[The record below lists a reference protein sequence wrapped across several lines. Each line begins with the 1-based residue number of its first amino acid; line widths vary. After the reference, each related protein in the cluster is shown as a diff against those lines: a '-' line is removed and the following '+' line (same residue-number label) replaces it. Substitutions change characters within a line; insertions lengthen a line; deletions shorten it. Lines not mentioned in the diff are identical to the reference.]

1 MGEFV
6 HLHVHSQYSI
16 NDGAIRVKPLCEE
29 IAKRDVKMVA
39 ITDHGVMHGCVDFI
53 NKAKPYGV
61 KPILGCEFNVS
72 GCLPDSPEK
81 LFHLTAICRTL
92 DGYKNALALISRAN
106 IECYNPETGIGTL
119 KFEWFKD
126 RAQGLTILS
135 GDLGSELAQTALKNG
150 DIDAVAKKMRDTFEP
165 GEFYLEMMD
174 NSFEIQKRVNAC
186 YRENSKR
193 WGLPLVATNDCHYL
207 KKEEAFAHAV
217 LICNGMKKIVD
228 ADELREFAV
237 DDFYLK
243 TDEEMFAAFK
253 DTSEACE
260 NTVKIAESV
269 DCPVRLG
276 PVFLPQYKVPQ
287 EFLQAHE
294 IQDPRE
300 GVHAYFKEVARSG
313 LAKRLESFKTAGKIV
328 DEKAYWERLEREIG
342 VITQMDFPG
351 YFLIVW
357 DFIHWA
363 KMHDIPVGPGR
374 GSGAGSLVAY
384 SMTIT
389 DLDPLPFSLLFERF
403 LNPERVS
410 MPDFDVDFCMDR
422 RTEVIKYVTEHYG
435 ANNVAQIATFGA
447 LKAKAALNSVG
458 RVLGFSPQELRA
470 LTKFIPDGLMA
481 DSHTITLDAAL
492 NGSEKQGTKAIPEIR
507 ELLDREPRYALLYK
521 TALEVEDLFCQTGM
535 HAAGIVISEGPLW
548 DYVPIFRGANGEI
561 VAQYAKAEVEEA
573 GLVKFDFLGLKT
585 LTVLQYAMRHVNNT
599 RALRGEAPLDLS
611 LIRLDDPNIYK
622 MISAGRTTGVFQ
634 LESSGFTKLL
644 MRLKPDC
651 FEDLVAAVAL
661 FRPGPM
667 GTGMMDQFVECK
679 NGRRKIEYPH
689 ELLSGILK
697 ETYGVFV
704 YQEQVMQAAQIMAG
718 YTLGGADIMRRA
730 MGKKKI
736 EEMNKQRAIF
746 IAGSVKNG
754 VEEKRAGEIFDLI
767 AGFAKYGFNKSHSA
781 AYALITY
788 QTAYLKYYYPTE
800 LYAALM
806 TCDQDNPAKVIRTIN
821 DARNNRI
828 KVLPPDINQSQSQ
841 FSVDNGCV
849 RFGLAGIKGVG
860 EAALES
866 VFATRESDGPF
877 KSMFDFCERVDMR
890 VNKRVIEA
898 LIESGAFDSLSP
910 VPRRN
915 IIEIGKSRSMM
926 FATVQKALD
935 RAKKTR
941 EDREKKQTSLF
952 GLFAKGG
959 SDDKDAASVLE
970 ERYEAAEPWNEKT
983 VLSKEFDLI
992 GYFVS
997 GHPLDHYRQEC
1008 DRFASHHTCD
1018 LAGLPEERYDFSG
1031 KTKRR
1036 TVSLCGI
1043 MKGACVR
1050 TTKSDKK
1057 MAEGMLE
1064 DMFGQVK
1071 FVCFQKS
1078 LDKIGADAFATDK
1091 PVLMTGSLNY
1101 QNVGQ
1106 GADGEEEE
1114 RKVELFVDSVELLSE
1129 ARNRSVRHIL
1139 FSMRAEEAYEPDVV
1153 GKFAARLEAEP
1164 GPTQCYL
1171 RLRDGAAEAS
1181 MKLPQSIRLSDEIL
1195 ADIDQILG
1203 YEAYTMK

>member
-1 MGEFV
+1 MSGFV

-53 NKAKPYGV
+53 NKAKPYGI

-106 IECYNPETGIGTL
+106 IECYHAETGIGTL

-126 RAQGLTILS
+126 HAQGLTILS
-135 GDLGSELAQTALKNG
+135 GDLGSELAQTVLRDG
-150 DIDAVAKKMRDTFEP
+150 DIDAVVKQMRDTFEP

-174 NSFEIQKRVNAC
+174 NSFELQKRVNAC

-193 WGLPLVATNDCHYL
+193 WDLPLVATNDCHYL
-207 KKEEAFAHAV
+207 RKDEAFAHAV
-217 LICNGMKKIVD
+217 LVCNSMKKIVD
-228 ADELREFAV
+228 EAELRSFVV

-243 TDEEMFAAFK
+243 TDEEMYSAFK
-253 DTSEACE
+253 DTPEACE

-276 PVFLPQYKVPQ
+276 PVFLPQYKVPK
-287 EFLQAHE
+287 EFLESHE
-294 IQDPRE
+294 ITDPHT
-300 GVHAYFKEVARSG
+300 GVHEYFKEVARNG
-313 LAKRLESFKTAGKIV
+313 LAKRLESFKASGKSV
-328 DEKAYWERLEREIG
+328 DEKVYWERLEREIG

-410 MPDFDVDFCMDR
+410 MPDFDVDFCMER

-435 ANNVAQIATFGA
+435 VNNVAQIATFGA

-458 RVLGFSPQELRA
+458 RVLGFTPQELRNI
-470 LTKFIPDGLMA
+470 TKFIPDGLMA

-492 NGSEKQGTKAIPEIR
+492 NGSEKQGTKPIKEIR
-507 ELLDREPRYALLYK
+507 ELLDADPRYALLYK

-548 DYVPIFRGANGEI
+548 DYVPVFRGANGEI

-585 LTVLQYAMRHVNNT
+585 LTVLQYAMRYVNHT
-599 RALRGEAPLDLS
+599 REKRGEEPLDLG
-611 LIRLDDPNIYK
+611 LIKLDDPNIYR
-622 MISAGRTTGVFQ
+622 MISQGKTTGVFQ
-634 LESSGFTKLL
+634 LESTGFTKLL
-644 MRLKPDC
+644 TRLKPDC

-667 GTGMMDQFVECK
+667 GTGMMDQFVDCK
-679 NGRRKIEYPH
+679 NGLREIEYPH

-746 IAGSVKNG
+746 VAGSVKKG

-788 QTAYLKYYYPTE
+788 QTAYLKYYYPSE

-828 KVLPPDINQSQSQ
+828 KVLPPDINESQSQ

-866 VFATRESDGPF
+866 VFATREKDGVF
-877 KSMFDFCERVDMR
+877 KSMFDFCERVDLR

-898 LIESGAFDSLSP
+898 LIQSGAFDSLSP
-910 VPRRN
+910 IPLRN
-915 IIEIGKSRSMM
+915 IIDIGKARAMM
-926 FATVQKALD
+926 FATVQTALD

-952 GLFAKGG
+952 GLFAK
-959 SDDKDAASVLE
+959 DPNVDAVAASAFE
-970 ERYEAAEPWNEKT
+970 ERYDKAEPWNENT
-983 VLSKEFDLI
+983 VLEHEFELI

-1008 DRFASHHTCD
+1008 ERFASHHTCD
-1018 LAGLPEERYDFSG
+1018 LINLPEERRDFKG
-1031 KTKRR
+1031 KQNQRSI
-1036 TVSLCGI
+1036 SLCGI
-1043 MKGACVR
+1043 LKGATVR
-1050 TTKSDKK
+1050 NTKSGTK

-1071 FVCFQKS
+1071 FLCFQKT
-1078 LDKIGADAFATDK
+1078 LDKIGTECFATDK
-1091 PVLMTGSLNY
+1091 PVRMTGWLK
-1101 QNVGQ
+1101 VEG
-1106 GADGEEEE
+1106 GGEDEE
-1114 RKVELFVDSVELLSE
+1114 RKVELFVDGVELLSE
-1129 ARNRSVRHIL
+1129 VRNRTIEHIL
-1139 FSMRAEEAYEPDVV
+1139 FILRSDGEYPENVAE
-1153 GKFAARLEAEP
+1153 RLAHCLESAP
-1164 GPTQCYL
+1164 GNTQCYL
-1171 RLRDGAAEAS
+1171 RYIDGDAEAS
-1181 MKLPQSIRLSDEIL
+1181 MRIPLKIHLSDELL
-1195 ADIDQILG
+1195 AEVDQLLG
-1203 YEAYTMK
+1203 YEAYVIK